1 MRERV
6 VIMNVDD
13 GLWVT
18 EVLRHNVTLASGTAR
33 WNETLTQR
41 ADSGEGVLTF
51 QCEHIDRT
59 MSYVATLTIPSDND
73 HRREDAAIWCRHDDR

>member
-1 MRERV
+1 MITRERI
-6 VIMNVDD
+6 VIMKMDD

-41 ADSGEGVLTF
+41 ADSAEGVLTF
-51 QCEHIDRT
+51 
-59 MSYVATLTIPSDND
+59 SV
-73 HRREDAAIWCRHDDR
+73 

>member
-1 MRERV
+1 MITRERV
-6 VIMNVDD
+6 VIMKMDD

-41 ADSGEGVLTF
+41 ADSAERVLTF
-51 QCEHIDRT
+51 SVRACRQDYVVRGDTYGTFRQRPSARGRRDI
-59 MSYVATLTIPSDND
+59 MSA
-73 HRREDAAIWCRHDDR
+73 